1 VGADPAVMT
10 GQHGQLLAFAANSAA
25 GNPPRQFA
33 RGGDGDWLEVKG
45 VLGGYAGTAVTLRGD
60 DLEMVSALTSRNML
74 LWQRTSAG
82 QWSVG
87 VVASGVVVGTP
98 GVAVGPDGLLHAY
111 GVDANGQLRQFSQG
125 STGWH
130 EGPVIATGLAP
141 GVGATLQGDAMQLV
155 ATGTDGRFRQFSAD
169 PTGQWTEHTTN
180 ISGLTGAPA
189 VTMGPD
195 GVLHAYGVDTAG
207 QLRQFSQH
215 GGWHEGPLIATG
227 LAPGVSAVLQGDA
240 LQVVAT
246 GTDGRFRQFSGDPTG
261 QWAEHTTNFSELTGT
276 PTVTVGP
283 DGQLVAFAPGISS
296 RLRQFWQSSDGSWQE
311 LAPV

>member
-1 VGADPAVMT
+1 VSATINNGRVDVVGVGPNNKLRHFRETDTGPWLDEVISTGVGADPAVVT
-10 GQHGQLLAFAANSAA
+10 GQDGQLLAFAANSAA

-141 GVGATLQGDAMQLV
+141 GV
-155 ATGTDGRFRQFSAD
+155 
-169 PTGQWTEHTTN
+169 
-180 ISGLTGAPA
+180 
-189 VTMGPD
+189 
-195 GVLHAYGVDTAG
+195 
-207 QLRQFSQH
+207 
-215 GGWHEGPLIATG
+215 
-227 LAPGVSAVLQGDA
+227 SAVLQGDA